1 MYWDN
6 NSKQGCIT
14 IKVYRTPNKIKV
26 TSKDLATPII
36 VSGKSLHKIIVH
48 ANIIECNLS
57 SIISKA
63 SSSLFMLVNRE
74 DEDLNI
80 KCNTN
85 SKLKINCGIICSRGE
100 LDKVLEVSP
109 DFIFLAKSNNFTD
122 DVYIISNVVWNIN

>member
-14 IKVYRTPNKIKV
+14 IKVYRIPDKIRII
-26 TSKDLATPII
+26 SKDLTTPIT

-48 ANIIECNLS
+48 ANLIDCNLS

-80 KCNTN
+80 KCNN
-85 SKLKINCGIICSRGE
+85 KSKLKINCGVICTRSE
-100 LDKVLEVSP
+100 LDKVLKVSP
-109 DFIFLAKSNNFTD
+109 NFIYLSKSNGFTD

>member
-14 IKVYRTPNKIKV
+14 VKVYRIPDKIRII
-26 TSKDLATPII
+26 SEDLTTPII

-48 ANIIECNLS
+48 ANLIDCNLS

-80 KCNTN
+80 KCSTK
-85 SKLKINCGIICSRGE
+85 SKLKINCGVICTRSE
-100 LDKVLEVSP
+100 LDKVLKVSP
-109 DFIFLAKSNNFTD
+109 NFIYLSKSNSFTD

>member
-6 NSKQGCIT
+6 NSKQGCVT
-14 IKVYRTPNKIKV
+14 VKVYRTPNKIRV
-26 TSKDLATPII
+26 SSEDLTTPI
-36 VSGKSLHKIIVH
+36 VLSGKSLHEITVNTNLID
-48 ANIIECNLS
+48 CNLS
-57 SIISKA
+57 SIISKT

-80 KCNTN
+80 KCSTN
-85 SKLKINCGIICSRGE
+85 SKLKVNCGVICSRSE

>member
-6 NSKQGCIT
+6 NTKQGCIT
-14 IKVYRTPNKIKV
+14 IKVYRTPNKIRV
-26 TSKDLATPII
+26 SSEDLATPII
-36 VSGKSLHKIIVH
+36 VSGKSLHKIIVQ
-48 ANIIECNLS
+48 ANLIECNLN

-85 SKLKINCGIICSRGE
+85 SKLKINCGVICTRSE
-100 LDKVLEVSP
+100 LDKVLKVSP
-109 DFIFLAKSNNFTD
+109 DFIFLSKSNNFTD

>member
-6 NSKQGCIT
+6 NTKQGCIT
-14 IKVYRTPNKIKV
+14 IKVYRIPNKIRIV
-26 TSKDLATPII
+26 SEDLTTPII
-36 VSGKSLHKIIVH
+36 VNGKSLHKLMVH
-48 ANIIECNLS
+48 ANLIECNLS

-63 SSSLFMLVNRE
+63 SSSLFMLINRE
-74 DEDLNI
+74 DKDLNI

-109 DFIFLAKSNNFTD
+109 NFIFLSKSNNFTD

>member
-1 MYWDN
+1 MHWDN

-14 IKVYRTPNKIKV
+14 LKVYRTPNKIRV
-26 TSKDLATPII
+26 SSEDFTTPI
-36 VSGKSLHKIIVH
+36 VLSGKSLNKIIV
-48 ANIIECNLS
+48 NTNLIDCNLS

-85 SKLKINCGIICSRGE
+85 SKLKINCGVICSRSE
-100 LDKVLEVSP
+100 LDKVLKVSP
-109 DFIFLAKSNNFTD
+109 NFIFLSKSNGFTD

>member
-14 IKVYRTPNKIKV
+14 VKVYRIPDKIRII
-26 TSKDLATPII
+26 SKDSTTPIT

-48 ANIIECNLS
+48 SNLIECNLS

-63 SSSLFMLVNRE
+63 SSSLFILVNK
-74 DEDLNI
+74 DGEDLNI

-85 SKLKINCGIICSRGE
+85 PKLKINCGVICTRSE
-100 LDKVLEVSP
+100 LDKVLKVSP
-109 DFIFLAKSNNFTD
+109 NFIFLSKSNSFTD

>member
-1 MYWDN
+1 MYWNN
-6 NSKQGCIT
+6 NSKQGCVT
-14 IKVYRTPNKIKV
+14 VKVYRTPNKIRISSEDLT
-26 TSKDLATPII
+26 TSIV
-36 VSGKSLHKIIVH
+36 VSGKSLHEITV
-48 ANIIECNLS
+48 NINLIDCNLS
-57 SIISKA
+57 SIISKT

-85 SKLKINCGIICSRGE
+85 SKLKVNCGIICSRSE

>member
-1 MYWDN
+1 MYWNN

-14 IKVYRTPNKIKV
+14 LKVYITPNKIKAK
-26 TSKDLATPII
+26 SEDLATPII
-36 VSGKSLHKIIVH
+36 VSGISLHKIIVH
-48 ANIIECNLS
+48 TNLIEYNLN

-85 SKLKINCGIICSRGE
+85 SKLKINCGVICTRSE
-100 LDKVLEVSP
+100 LDKVLKVSP
-109 DFIFLAKSNNFTD
+109 DFIFLSKSNNFTD

>member
-1 MYWDN
+1 MHWDN

-14 IKVYRTPNKIKV
+14 LKVYRTPNKIKV
-26 TSKDLATPII
+26 TSEDLTTPII
-36 VSGKSLHKIIVH
+36 MSGKSLHKLMVH

-74 DEDLNI
+74 DKDLNI
-80 KCNTN
+80 KCNNN
-85 SKLKINCGIICSRGE
+85 SKLKINCGVICSRSE
-100 LDKVLEVSP
+100 LDKVLKVSP
-109 DFIFLAKSNNFTD
+109 DFIFLSKSNNFTD

>member
-1 MYWDN
+1 MHWDN

-14 IKVYRTPNKIKV
+14 LKVYRTPNKIKV
-26 TSKDLATPII
+26 TSEDLATPII
-36 VSGKSLHKIIVH
+36 VVAKSLHKIMVH
-48 ANIIECNLS
+48 ANLIECNLN

-85 SKLKINCGIICSRGE
+85 SKLKINCGVICTRSE
-100 LDKVLEVSP
+100 LDKVLKVSP
-109 DFIFLAKSNNFTD
+109 DFIFLSKSNNFTD

>member
-6 NSKQGCIT
+6 NTKQGCVT

-26 TSKDLATPII
+26 TSEDLATPII
-36 VSGKSLHKIIVH
+36 VSGKSLHKIMVH
-48 ANIIECNLS
+48 ANLIECNLS

-63 SSSLFMLVNRE
+63 SSPLFMLVNRE

-80 KCNTN
+80 KCNTK
-85 SKLKINCGIICSRGE
+85 SKLKINCGIICSRSE
-100 LDKVLEVSP
+100 LDKVLKVSP
-109 DFIFLAKSNNFTD
+109 DFIFLSKSNNFTD

>member
-14 IKVYRTPNKIKV
+14 IKVYRIPDKIRII
-26 TSKDLATPII
+26 SKDLTTPIT

-48 ANIIECNLS
+48 SNLIECNLS

-63 SSSLFMLVNRE
+63 SSSLFMLINKE
-74 DEDLNI
+74 NEDLSI
-80 KCNTN
+80 KCNIN
-85 SKLKINCGIICSRGE
+85 SKLKVNCGIVCSRGE

>member
-6 NSKQGCIT
+6 NTKQGCIT
-14 IKVYRTPNKIKV
+14 LKVYRTPNKIKV
-26 TSKDLATPII
+26 TSEDLATPII

-48 ANIIECNLS
+48 TNLIECNLN

-63 SSSLFMLVNRE
+63 FSSLFMLVNRE
-74 DEDLNI
+74 DEDLDI

-85 SKLKINCGIICSRGE
+85 SKLKVNCGVICSRSE

-109 DFIFLAKSNNFTD
+109 DFIFLSKSNNFTD

>member
-1 MYWDN
+1 MHWDN

-14 IKVYRTPNKIKV
+14 LKVYRTPNKIK
-26 TSKDLATPII
+26 TKSEDLTTPII
-36 VSGKSLHKIIVH
+36 MSGKSLHKIIVH

>member
-1 MYWDN
+1 MYWNN

-14 IKVYRTPNKIKV
+14 LKVYRTPNKIKV

-36 VSGKSLHKIIVH
+36 VSGISLHKIIVH
-48 ANIIECNLS
+48 ANLIECNLN

-63 SSSLFMLVNRE
+63 SSSLFILVNRE

-85 SKLKINCGIICSRGE
+85 SKLKINCGVICTRSE
-100 LDKVLEVSP
+100 LDKVLKVSP
-109 DFIFLAKSNNFTD
+109 DFIFLSKSNNFTD

>member
-1 MYWDN
+1 MYWNN

-14 IKVYRTPNKIKV
+14 LKVYRTPNKIKAK
-26 TSKDLATPII
+26 SEDLATPII
-36 VSGKSLHKIIVH
+36 VSGISLHKIIVH
-48 ANIIECNLS
+48 ANLIEYNLN

-85 SKLKINCGIICSRGE
+85 SKLKINCGVICTRSE
-100 LDKVLEVSP
+100 LDKVLKVSP
-109 DFIFLAKSNNFTD
+109 NFIFLSKSNNFTD
-122 DVYIISNVVWNIN
+122 DVYIISNVVWDIN

>member
-14 IKVYRTPNKIKV
+14 LKVYRIPDKIRIV
-26 TSKDLATPII
+26 SEDLTTPII

-48 ANIIECNLS
+48 ANFIECN
-57 SIISKA
+57 
-63 SSSLFMLVNRE
+63 
-74 DEDLNI
+74 LNI

-85 SKLKINCGIICSRGE
+85 SKLKINCGVICTISK
-100 LDKVLEVSP
+100 LDKVLKVSP
-109 DFIFLAKSNNFTD
+109 DFIFLSKSNNFTD

>member
-14 IKVYRTPNKIKV
+14 LKVYITPNKIKV
-26 TSKDLATPII
+26 TSEDLATPII

-48 ANIIECNLS
+48 ANLIECNLS

-63 SSSLFMLVNRE
+63 SSSLFMLINRE
-74 DEDLNI
+74 DKDLNI

-109 DFIFLAKSNNFTD
+109 NFIFLSKSNNFTD

>member
-1 MYWDN
+1 MYWNN

-14 IKVYRTPNKIKV
+14 LKVYRTPNKIKV
-26 TSKDLATPII
+26 KSEDLATPII
-36 VSGKSLHKIIVH
+36 VSGISLHKIIVH
-48 ANIIECNLS
+48 ANLIECNLN

-85 SKLKINCGIICSRGE
+85 SKLKINCGVICTRSE
-100 LDKVLEVSP
+100 LDKVLKVSP
-109 DFIFLAKSNNFTD
+109 NFIFLSKSNNFTD
-122 DVYIISNVVWNIN
+122 DVYIISNVVWDIN

>member
-14 IKVYRTPNKIKV
+14 LKVYRTPNKIKV
-26 TSKDLATPII
+26 TSEDLATPII

-48 ANIIECNLS
+48 ANLIECNLS

-63 SSSLFMLVNRE
+63 SSSLFMLINRE
-74 DEDLNI
+74 DKDLNI

-109 DFIFLAKSNNFTD
+109 NFIFLSKSNNFTD